1 MGPGLRRDDGG
12 DRRRAASPAAL
23 DAVPAPWWV
32 SAHEHRRPP
41 IPSLV
46 AHLL

>member
-1 MGPGLRRDDGG
+1 LVIE
-12 DRRRAASPAAL
+12 AAGATL
-23 DAVPAPWWV
+23 DAAPGPWWV

-41 IPSLV
+41 SPSLV